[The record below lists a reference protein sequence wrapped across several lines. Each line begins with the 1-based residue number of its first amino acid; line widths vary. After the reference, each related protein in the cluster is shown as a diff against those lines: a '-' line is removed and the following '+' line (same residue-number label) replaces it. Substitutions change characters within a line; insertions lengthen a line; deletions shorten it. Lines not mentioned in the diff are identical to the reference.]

1 MRQEM
6 RQLLTPRMIQSME
19 ILQLPL
25 MALEERIEEEL
36 QNNPVLEMRETDA
49 EPGEDPAQFVIGE
62 VAYIEDGTLF
72 NSDFMNGL
80 SVPAAKRAVGE
91 RLERGEKTVLFVNR
105 RGSAGFILCRACG
118 NVSVCRRCSVSLT
131 AHRAEGLLR
140 CHQCDAQ
147 MPIPTVCP
155 KCQGGP
161 IREFGIGT
169 QRVVESVQTLWPRAR
184 VVRMDS
190 DTTTRGGDHARLLDD
205 YAARGDILVGTQM
218 IAKGLD
224 FPTVTLVGVIAADI
238 GLHVPEFRAAERT
251 FDLITQVA
259 GRSGRARAGE
269 AIVQTYSPEHP
280 AIQFAA
286 RHDFDGFAA
295 YELEQ
300 RRELNYPPFGELIYL
315 GIFGRRRPAALDAAQ
330 RYAVLLRERPNV
342 EVLGPA
348 PFAIARANQEW
359 RFRVALKTNEGA
371 ALRAYLREAIV
382 PLARADRHT
391 RLAIN
396 VDP

>member
-1 MRQEM
+1 
-6 RQLLTPRMIQSME
+6 
-19 ILQLPL
+19 
-25 MALEERIEEEL
+25 
-36 QNNPVLEMRETDA
+36 
-49 EPGEDPAQFVIGE
+49 
-62 VAYIEDGTLF
+62 
-72 NSDFMNGL
+72 
-80 SVPAAKRAVGE
+80 
-91 RLERGEKTVLFVNR
+91 
-105 RGSAGFILCRACG
+105 
-118 NVSVCRRCSVSLT
+118 
-131 AHRAEGLLR
+131 
-140 CHQCDAQ
+140 

-190 DTTTRGGDHARLLDD
+190 DTTTRVGDHARLLDD

-348 PFAIARANQEW
+348 PFAIAHEEW